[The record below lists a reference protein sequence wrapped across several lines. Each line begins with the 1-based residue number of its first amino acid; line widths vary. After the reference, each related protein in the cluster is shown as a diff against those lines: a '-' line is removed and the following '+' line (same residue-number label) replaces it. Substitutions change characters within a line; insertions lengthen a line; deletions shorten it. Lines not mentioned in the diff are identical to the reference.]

1 MTASWPGP
9 APDDARRGALAGL
22 VPTDRE
28 QPSIMAFKLSLA
40 SPDLP
45 GLEDDL
51 CAGLS
56 RLWPEVEATVARWDL
71 PGVLDRL
78 DLGGLDD
85 LAALAGRFP
94 APLGGPDATG
104 EVPTGG
110 GATPGFGR
118 EELAVLASLAAAPR
132 IAEALGPQAQTFL
145 LRGEAFTIAERYE
158 DPETGFSALRLT
170 PVEPGAPGG
179 AEIFAIDG
187 LQVGSP
193 ADAVAAATI
202 GRLQVDSDVFR
213 AMIQDAASLGAAGGE
228 VAFVGPSLGGAI
240 AQVAAYETAE
250 ALLAAGAAPG
260 FGDVQLVTVD
270 PLGGAD
276 AARAINAGALDP
288 AALAVI
294 EALNLRTEGDLVS
307 RIGSHL
313 GPTLTLPGRDAAG
326 EVVAL
331 TPAAAHVNAVSLLR
345 NLSDDAFFATGVPGA
360 PAEISGFAAASNA
373 AADEAIALWRLMG
386 ATEDAMPQAL
396 QIRGASA
403 LDATRTLWSL
413 DADADGGVDLA
424 VALSSPLDPTRD
436 DLVLV

>member
-1 MTASWPGP
+1 
-9 APDDARRGALAGL
+9 
-22 VPTDRE
+22 
-28 QPSIMAFKLSLA
+28 MAFPFSCDF
-40 SPDLP
+40 SELP
-45 GLEDDL
+45 AL
-51 CAGLS
+51 
-56 RLWPEVEATVARWDL
+56 
-71 PGVLDRL
+71 LDVRG
-78 DLGGLDD
+78 LGGLDE
-85 LAALAGRFP
+85 LAALAARFP
-94 APLGGPDATG
+94 DPFAGPDPTG

-110 GATPGFGR
+110 GATPDFER

-132 IAEALGPQAQTFL
+132 IAEALGPQAETFL

-170 PVEPGAPGG
+170 PAEPG

-193 ADAVAAATI
+193 ADAVAAATL
-202 GRLQVDSDVFR
+202 GRLQVESDVFR
-213 AMIQDAASLGAAGGE
+213 AMIQDAVSLGAAGGE
-228 VAFVGPSLGGAI
+228 VAFVDPSLGGAI

-313 GPTLTLPGRDAAG
+313 GSTLTLPGRDAAG
-326 EVVAL
+326 QVVVL
-331 TPAAAHVNAVSLLR
+331 TPAEAHVNAVSLLR
-345 NLSDDAFFATGVPGA
+345 NLSDDSVFATGMPGA
-360 PAEISGFAAASNA
+360 PAEISGFAAAANA
-373 AADEAIALWRLMG
+373 VADEAIALWRVLG
-386 ATEDAMPQAL
+386 ATDEATPEAL
-396 QIRGASA
+396 QIRGTAV
-403 LDATRTLWSL
+403 LDPTRMVWSL
-413 DADADGGVDLA
+413 DADANGVVDLA
-424 VALSSPLDPTRD
+424 AALTSPLDPARD

>member
-1 MTASWPGP
+1 
-9 APDDARRGALAGL
+9 
-22 VPTDRE
+22 
-28 QPSIMAFKLSLA
+28 MAFPFSCDLS
-40 SPDLP
+40 DLP
-45 GLEDDL
+45 GL
-51 CAGLS
+51 
-56 RLWPEVEATVARWDL
+56 
-71 PGVLDRL
+71 LDGRG
-78 DLGGLDD
+78 LGGLDE
-85 LAALAGRFP
+85 LAALAARFP
-94 APLGGPDATG
+94 APFAGPDATG

-110 GATPGFGR
+110 GALPDFGR
-118 EELAVLASLAAAPR
+118 EELAVAASLAAAPR
-132 IAEALGPQAQTFL
+132 IAAALGPQAQTFL

-170 PVEPGAPGG
+170 PAAPV

-187 LQVGSP
+187 LQVGST
-193 ADAVAAATI
+193 ADAVAAATL

-213 AMIQDAASLGAAGGE
+213 AMIQDAANLGAAGGE
-228 VAFVGPSLGGAI
+228 VAFVGPSLGGAM

-276 AARAINAGALDP
+276 AARSINAGALDP

-307 RIGSHL
+307 RIGSQI

-326 EVVAL
+326 QVVTL
-331 TPAAAHVNAVSLLR
+331 TPAEAHVNAVSLLR
-345 NLSDDAFFATGVPGA
+345 NLSDDSFFATGVPGA

-373 AADEAIALWRLMG
+373 AADEAITLWRVLG
-386 ATEDAMPQAL
+386 ETEDARPSPL
-396 QIRGASA
+396 QIRGNAA
-403 LDATRTLWSL
+403 LDPTRTIWSL

-424 VALSSPLDPTRD
+424 VALSSALDPARD